1 MLNND
6 YIITLAYP
14 ETVVRVSDEWFL
26 QYMRFFGIGKKDY
39 VRAGHAAF
47 VLIQKETGHLEY
59 YDFGRYITPIP
70 TGRVRSKE
78 TDHELDFPLE
88 AILKH
93 GQIENLNN
101 ILKFLATHPNFTHG
115 TGTLYASV
123 CDEVNYENAK
133 KHISEMQEQMFIR
146 YAAFLREATNC
157 ARFVTDALI
166 AGITNSKIKKK
177 LIKSKWFTPS
187 PIGNV
192 VLADSK
198 NLVYKV
204 SETGKISTF
213 NSSVNKTHRQL
224 FLDRLKDHKPNLE
237 GTLKAKN
244 GFEIHDRAQWLPG
257 IGCGAWFELHDL
269 NHEIEFRF
277 RRVSPFGNVD
287 VDGIYK
293 ISENGFDITSEYA
306 FTHHSNC
313 KFFHVKQND
322 AIYRFEFLR
331 KHE

>member
-1 MLNND
+1 MTNNAF
-6 YIITLAYP
+6 IITLAYP
-14 ETVVRVSDEWFL
+14 ETVVMVSDEWFL
-26 QYMRFFGIGKKDY
+26 QYMRYFGIGKKHY
-39 VRAGHAAF
+39 VRAGHAAM
-47 VLIQKETGHLEY
+47 VLIHKDTNDLEY
-59 YDFGRYITPIP
+59 YDFGRYISPIP

-78 TDHELDFPLE
+78 TDHELDFSLQVK
-88 AILKH
+88 IKD
-93 GQIENLNN
+93 GQINNLDD

-133 KHISEMQEQMFIR
+133 KHIAEMQELSFIR
-146 YAAFLREATNC
+146 YAAFLKNSTNC

-166 AGITNSKIKKK
+166 AGITNSTIKKK

-198 NLVYKV
+198 HMVYKV
-204 SETGKISTF
+204 SESGKISLF
-213 NSSVNKTHRQL
+213 NSSVIKEHKQM
-224 FLDRLKDHKPNLE
+224 FLDRLKNHEPNLV
-237 GTLKAKN
+237 GTLEAKHDI
-244 GFEIHDRAQWLPG
+244 EIHDRAQWLPG
-257 IGCGAWFELHDL
+257 IGSGAWFELHDI
-269 NHEIEFRF
+269 NHEIEYRF
-277 RRVSPFGNVD
+277 RRVSPHGNID
-287 VDGIYK
+287 VDGIY
-293 ISENGFDITSEYA
+293 IILDTGFDITNKYA

-322 AIYRFEFLR
+322 TIYRFEFLR